1 MRKKRCPGHF
11 QSDAEQGEKAGKSCW
26 KTRGADNV
34 CAVKT
39 CPSMSMQIKEMDAG
53 KTLSVATLVRV
64 GTTLYNPQR
73 EQSTNLSAA
82 FYPFP
87 GIAPSRRLAND
98 ISVSLGL
105 PIGPHIKERGA
116 LDYSI
121 KSHSVEPWKAAGE
134 ITGGAHCITRGGGCL
149 PGSSRQDITGLLGFA
164 LWSLPN

>member
-1 MRKKRCPGHF
+1 
-11 QSDAEQGEKAGKSCW
+11 
-26 KTRGADNV
+26 
-34 CAVKT
+34 
-39 CPSMSMQIKEMDAG
+39 MDAG
-53 KTLSVATLVRV
+53 ETLSVATLVRV

-73 EQSTNLSAA
+73 EQSSNLSAA
-82 FYPFP
+82 FYPSFP

-98 ISVSLGL
+98 TSVLLGL
-105 PIGPHIKERGA
+105 PIGPHFRERGA

-134 ITGGAHCITRGGGCL
+134 ITGGTHSVTRGGGCL